1 MATKI
6 MFLAT
11 TVYQTIPPVT
21 YNAGDIVELR
31 DDIAMRWLSRG
42 LATSDAEAI
51 AKAEA
56 PAPSPNGRPPEVSAS
71 IPDDWRGLNAAD
83 TVALAASLGAAEVKT
98 KASAIDFIE
107 AEIARRA
114 DGAQQG

>member
-11 TVYQTIPPVT
+11 AVYQTIPPVT

-31 DDIAMRWLSRG
+31 DDIAMRWVSRG
-42 LATSDAEAI
+42 LATADAEAI

-56 PAPSPNGRPPEVSAS
+56 PPQGDLPEG
-71 IPDDWRGLNAAD
+71 IPDGWRTFNAAD
-83 TVALAASLGAAEVKT
+83 TVALAVKFGADPEAVRF
-98 KASAIDFIE
+98 KAQAVDFIDAKITE
-107 AEIARRA
+107 LR
-114 DGAQQG
+114 DAQS

>member
-31 DDIAMRWLSRG
+31 DDIAMRWVSRG
-42 LATSDAEAI
+42 LATADADVI

-56 PAPSPNGRPPEVSAS
+56 PPQDELPGD
-71 IPDDWRGLNAAD
+71 IPDDWRTFNAAD
-83 TVALAASLGAAEVKT
+83 TVALAVKLGADPDVVRF
-98 KASAIDFIE
+98 KAQAVDFIDAKI
-107 AEIARRA
+107 AELR
-114 DGAQQG
+114 DAQA

>member
-31 DDIAMRWLSRG
+31 DDIAMRWVSRG
-42 LATSDAEAI
+42 LATADAEAI
-51 AKAEA
+51 ARAEA
-56 PAPSPNGRPPEVSAS
+56 PQDDFPEG
-71 IPDDWRGLNAAD
+71 IPDDWRTFNAAD
-83 TVALAASLGAAEVKT
+83 TVALAVRLGADSEAVRF
-98 KASAIDFIE
+98 KAQAVDFIDAKIAELRDAE
-107 AEIARRA
+107 A
-114 DGAQQG
+114 